1 MSHDSE
7 DLTIRQ
13 EKAITALLSCRTVA
27 EAAKLAQVGE
37 RSIYRWLKQD
47 TFQSHLRRARR
58 QALSDRLS
66 GRLQQVADRAVD
78 TLDTILDDK
87 KATTASRVSAVR
99 AALRYAC
106 HGIEI
111 DDFEERLAAVERA
124 QKTNKESAT

>member
-13 EKAITALLSCRTVA
+13 EKAIAALLSCRTVA

-58 QALSDRLS
+58 QALSQAL

-111 DDFEERLAAVERA
+111 DDFEERLAAVEQA
-124 QKTNKESAT
+124 QKTNKESAA

>member
-1 MSHDSE
+1 MSLE
-7 DLTIRQ
+7 LNDLTIRQ
-13 EKAITALLSCRTVA
+13 DKAIAALLTCRTIA
-27 EAAKLAQVGE
+27 EAAKLAEVGE

-58 QALSDRLS
+58 QALSQAL

-87 KATTASRVSAVR
+87 KATTAGRVSAVR

-111 DDFEERLAAVERA
+111 DDFEERLTTVERA
-124 QKTNKESAT
+124 QKTNKESRA

>member
-7 DLTIRQ
+7 DLTVRQ
-13 EKAITALLSCRTVA
+13 EKAIAALLSCRTVA

-58 QALSDRLS
+58 QALSESL

-87 KATTASRVSAVR
+87 KATAASRVSAVR
-99 AALRYAC
+99 AAFRFAC

>member
-1 MSHDSE
+1 MYQDLE
-7 DLTIRQ
+7 ELTIRQ
-13 EKAITALLSCRTVA
+13 NKAIAALLISQTVA
-27 EAAKLAQVGE
+27 EAAKRAAVGE

-58 QALSDRLS
+58 QALSQAL

-78 TLDTILDDK
+78 TLDAILNDE
-87 KATTASRVSAVR
+87 KATAAGRVSAVR
-99 AALRYAC
+99 AALRFAC

-124 QKTNKESAT
+124 RKTNRESAT

>member
-13 EKAITALLSCRTVA
+13 EKAIAALLSCRTVA

-58 QALSDRLS
+58 QALSQAL

-124 QKTNKESAT
+124 QKTNRELAA

>member
-1 MSHDSE
+1 MSLE
-7 DLTIRQ
+7 LNDLTIRQ
-13 EKAITALLSCRTVA
+13 DKAIAALLTCRTIA
-27 EAAKLAQVGE
+27 EAAKLAEVGE

-58 QALSDRLS
+58 QALSQAL

-87 KATTASRVSAVR
+87 KATTAGRVSAVR
-99 AALRYAC
+99 AALHYAC

-111 DDFEERLAAVERA
+111 DDFEERLTAVERA
-124 QKTNKESAT
+124 QKTNRESRA

>member
-1 MSHDSE
+1 MSLESN

-13 EKAITALLSCRTVA
+13 DKAVAALLTCRTIA
-27 EAAKLAQVGE
+27 EAAKLAEVGE

-58 QALSDRLS
+58 QALSQAL
-66 GRLQQVADRAVD
+66 GRLQQVAHRAVD

-87 KATTASRVSAVR
+87 KATTAGRVSAVR

-111 DDFEERLAAVERA
+111 DDFEERLTAVERA
-124 QKTNKESAT
+124 QKTNKESCT

>member
-1 MSHDSE
+1 MSHDAE

-13 EKAITALLSCRTVA
+13 EKAIAALLSCRTVA

-58 QALSDRLS
+58 QALSQAL

-111 DDFEERLAAVERA
+111 DDFEERLTAVERA
-124 QKTNKESAT
+124 QKTSRESAA

>member
-1 MSHDSE
+1 MSLESN

-13 EKAITALLSCRTVA
+13 DKAIAALLTCRTIA

-58 QALSDRLS
+58 QALSQAL

-78 TLDTILDDK
+78 TLGEPTTSGLDREPCSPSG
-87 KATTASRVSAVR
+87 KALFT
-99 AALRYAC
+99 YANLWKPA
-106 HGIEI
+106 
-111 DDFEERLAAVERA
+111 FL
-124 QKTNKESAT
+124 TS

>member
-13 EKAITALLSCRTVA
+13 EKAIAALLSCRTVA

-58 QALSDRLS
+58 QALSQAL

-124 QKTNKESAT
+124 QKTNRESAA

>member
-1 MSHDSE
+1 MFHELE
-7 DLTIRQ
+7 DLTIKQ
-13 EKAITALLSCRTVA
+13 EKAALLTCQSVA
-27 EAAKLAQVGE
+27 DAAKLAAVAE

-58 QALSDRLS
+58 QALSQAL

-78 TLDTILDDK
+78 TLDTTLQNE

-99 AALRYAC
+99 AALRFAC

-111 DDFEERLAAVERA
+111 DDFEERLTAVERA
-124 QKTNKESAT
+124 QKTNKESAA

>member
-1 MSHDSE
+1 MSLESN

-13 EKAITALLSCRTVA
+13 DKAIAALLTCRTIA
-27 EAAKLAQVGE
+27 EAAKLAEVGE

-58 QALSDRLS
+58 QALSQAL
-66 GRLQQVADRAVD
+66 GRLQQVAHRAVD

-87 KATTASRVSAVR
+87 KATTAGRVSAVR

-111 DDFEERLAAVERA
+111 DDFEERLTAVERA
-124 QKTNKESAT
+124 QKTNKESCT

>member
-47 TFQSHLRRARR
+47 TFQSPLRRARR
-58 QALSDRLS
+58 QALSQAL

-124 QKTNKESAT
+124 QKTNRESAA

>member
-1 MSHDSE
+1 MSLE
-7 DLTIRQ
+7 LNDLTIRQ
-13 EKAITALLSCRTVA
+13 DKAIAALLTCRTIA
-27 EAAKLAQVGE
+27 EAAKLAEVGE

-58 QALSDRLS
+58 QALSQAL

-87 KATTASRVSAVR
+87 KATTAGRVSAVR

-111 DDFEERLAAVERA
+111 DDFEERLTAVERA
-124 QKTNKESAT
+124 QKTNKASRA

>member
-58 QALSDRLS
+58 QALSQAL

-124 QKTNKESAT
+124 QKTNRESAA

>member
-1 MSHDSE
+1 MYHDPK

-13 EKAITALLSCRTVA
+13 EKAIAAMLSCQTVA

-47 TFQSHLRRARR
+47 TFQSQLRRARR
-58 QALSDRLS
+58 RALSESL

-78 TLDTILDDK
+78 TLDTILQNE

-99 AALRYAC
+99 AALRFAC

-111 DDFEERLAAVERA
+111 DDFEERLTAVERV
-124 QKTNKESAT
+124 QKTNKESAA

>member
-13 EKAITALLSCRTVA
+13 EKAIAALLSCRTVA

-58 QALSDRLS
+58 QALSQAL

-78 TLDTILDDK
+78 TLDTTLQNE

-99 AALRYAC
+99 AALRFAC

-111 DDFEERLAAVERA
+111 DDFEERLTAVERA
-124 QKTNKESAT
+124 QKTNKESAA